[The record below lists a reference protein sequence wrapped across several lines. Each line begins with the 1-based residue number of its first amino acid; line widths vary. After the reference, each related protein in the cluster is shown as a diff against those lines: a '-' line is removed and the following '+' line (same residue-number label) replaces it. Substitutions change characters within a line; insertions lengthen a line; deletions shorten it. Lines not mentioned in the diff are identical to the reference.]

1 MQMVAAEM
9 KMLPAGAPYPLPK
22 TLPLLKS
29 QQTLFF
35 LQQKEHPPNF
45 KIPKNNY
52 KSKIYRLAQRLG
64 IKAQENRAALNLS

>member
-52 KSKIYRLAQRLG
+52 KSKIYRLAQRPA
-64 IKAQENRAALNLS
+64 AQAHEHA